1 MNGLYNIQLN
11 GRVVIMR
18 FNAVILSL
26 LAILILS
33 STAVAQGPDATVIVR
48 QSTLNGFL
56 DAVGPVSGRG
66 NYNAAG
72 MKGEYTWTVK
82 NARIDLKPDK
92 ASFIADASVKVGP
105 LAYGSVANGEVEIKY
120 HQPTNRISVKVLTA
134 SFEVYTKVF
143 GKKIHITDV
152 DISKYYRPEF
162 EFAGPQPVQPSVL
175 VNLPGD
181 QSKTVY
187 ITPVGQIL
195 KVEQSQ
201 IIVTSNLKFSDQA
214 PK

>member
-1 MNGLYNIQLN
+1 MRI
-11 GRVVIMR
+11 RAVV
-18 FNAVILSL
+18 LSL
-26 LAILILS
+26 LAIFIVTS
-33 STAVAQGPDATVIVR
+33 SLFSQGPNATVIVR

-56 DAVGPVSGRG
+56 DAVGPVSGKG
-66 NYNAAG
+66 QYNTLG

-92 ASFIADASVKVGP
+92 AAFTGDASIKVGP
-105 LAYGSVANGEVEIKY
+105 FTYGSVANGDVEIKY
-120 HQPTNRISVKVLTA
+120 HQETNRISAKVLTA
-134 SFEVYTKVF
+134 SFEVYTKIF

-152 DISKYYRPEF
+152 DLSKYYRPEF

-175 VNLPGD
+175 VTLPGD

-187 ITPVGQIL
+187 ITPVAQNL
-195 KVEQSQ
+195 KVEQNQ
-201 IIVTSNLKFSDQA
+201 IIVTSNLKFSDQP